1 LSDSPHSGGGTL
13 RRVVAAVILV
23 PLAIVIVAFAVANRQ
38 NVTVSLDPFN
48 PDVPA
53 ASLTWPLFAVILVV
67 LILGVII
74 GGIAAWLRQS
84 KWRRTARRLER
95 EVANLRIEVETLKRD
110 SVPVHFPSAGPAA
123 VPRAEPADRLKLRPP
138 VS

>member
-1 LSDSPHSGGGTL
+1 MSDKAHPGGNTL
-13 RRVVAAVILV
+13 RKVVATVILV
-23 PLAIVIVAFAVANRQ
+23 PLAVIIIAFAVANRQ

-53 ASLTWPLFAVILVV
+53 ASVTKPLFVILLGV
-67 LILGVII
+67 LILGVIL
-74 GGIAAWLRQS
+74 GGIASWLRQT

-95 EVANLRIEVETLKRD
+95 EAANLRTEIDTLKRN
-110 SVPVHFPSAGPAA
+110 SVPVNI
-123 VPRAEPADRLKLRPP
+123 PRTVEPADRLRLGPP